1 MADTTTLT
9 VRTKKQIKKQ
19 AQEFFDGMGITLSA
33 AINMFLSDV
42 AHNQRVSFQIENII
56 LTPAPVD
63 TLPLDA
69 QASYYEMK
77 QMNNDDFVYFSASG
91 DENR

>member
-1 MADTTTLT
+1 
-9 VRTKKQIKKQ
+9 
-19 AQEFFDGMGITLSA
+19 
-33 AINMFLSDV
+33 MFLSDV

-56 LTPAPVD
+56 LTPTPID

-69 QASYYEMK
+69 QASYHDLK
-77 QMNNDDFVYFSASG
+77 QMTEDDFVYFSASG